1 MKFSEIK
8 PNVVYTFKLNSG
20 EELIAKVTEVLL
32 DENALVIN
40 EPVSIA
46 PGPKGMGLVPSLFTS
61 NPKASARLNTNS
73 VALIAE
79 TEDQVRDKYREAT
92 TGISVPDKKLI
103 LG

>member
-1 MKFSEIK
+1 MKLSDITA
-8 PNVVYTFKLNSG
+8 NTVYTFKLNSG
-20 EELIAKVTEVLL
+20 EELIAKVVDVEV
-32 DENALVIN
+32 NAFVIE

-46 PGPKGMGLVPSLFTS
+46 PGPKGMGLVPSLFTA
-61 NPKASARLNTNS
+61 NPKSLSRLNTSS

-79 TEDQVRDKYREAT
+79 TDSQVRDKYREAT

>member
-1 MKFSEIK
+1 MKLSDIK
-8 PNVVYTFKLNSG
+8 TNTVYTFKLNSG
-20 EELIAKVTEVLL
+20 EELIAKVTQVEQ
-32 DENALVIN
+32 DAFVIE

-46 PGPKGMGLVPSLFTS
+46 PGPKGMGLVPSLFTANLKS
-61 NPKASARLNTNS
+61 SVRLNTNS

-79 TEDQVRDKYREAT
+79 TEQQVRDKYREAT

>member
-1 MKFSEIK
+1 MKLSDIK
-8 PNVVYTFKLNSG
+8 TNTVYTFKLNSG
-20 EELIAKVTEVLL
+20 EELIAKVTQVEQ
-32 DENALVIN
+32 DAFVIE

-46 PGPKGMGLVPSLFTS
+46 PGPKGMGLVPSLFTANLKS
-61 NPKASARLNTNS
+61 SVRLNTNS

-79 TEDQVRDKYREAT
+79 TEEQVRDKYREAT

>member
-1 MKFSEIK
+1 MKLSDIK
-8 PNVVYTFKLNSG
+8 INCVYTFKLNSG
-20 EELIAKVTEVLL
+20 EELIAKVVDVLL
-32 DENALVIN
+32 DENALAIN

-46 PGPKGMGLVPSLFTS
+46 PGPKGMGLVPSMFTS
-61 NPKASARLNTNS
+61 NSRTSARLNISS

>member
-1 MKFSEIK
+1 MKLSDIK
-8 PNVVYTFKLNSG
+8 NNAVYTFKLNSG
-20 EELIAKVTEVLL
+20 EELIAKVTQVEQ
-32 DENALVIN
+32 DAFVIE

-46 PGPKGMGLVPSLFTS
+46 PGPKGMGLVPSMFTA
-61 NPKASARLNTNS
+61 NPKSSVRLNTNS

-79 TEDQVRDKYREAT
+79 TEEQVRDKYREAT